1 MDSPIVVAILVF
13 LSIYFVFL
21 LIRLLSDMII
31 VGIALSSAILAYNI
45 KGHYSEFLPVLQESP
60 FLTLFGVNLPTQP
73 DTSAIYL
80 IAIFI
85 ILIAILFC
93 LPFLPFSATYR
104 YMLGVEKPL
113 FSEQAKVRGWILE
126 ELERN
131 RYDDR
136 GSDEEPTAKS

>member
-21 LIRLLSDMII
+21 LI
-31 VGIALSSAILAYNI
+31 GIALSSAILAYNI